1 MKALEK
7 FAYIAG
13 YIFIGIGI
21 GISIS
26 AFTEK
31 KLNNTKKRQVK

>member
-31 KLNNTKKRQVK
+31 KMNNIKKHPAK